1 MIMKEFGLRRTL
13 SILSK
18 LTTAYINQKQNIII
32 SWDEKKLKQPQ
43 MGMFRNAKLINFAGW

>member
-43 MGMFRNAKLINFAGW
+43 MGMFWNAKLINFAG